1 MALSGSISGSYKGW
15 TVQSNWSASQSISG
29 NYSDITVKHY
39 LVLSSSYSL
48 NISSRTNSCTVNGST
63 QNFTSG
69 SINQRGGT
77 VYLGST
83 SYRVGHNSDGTK
95 SCGIST
101 TFNVQATLSGTYVG
115 SISASGTINLD
126 TIPRAATVTSAPD
139 FNDTQNPT
147 MGYNNSAGNS
157 VTTLQACIASS
168 DGMTIYAAYRDISK
182 TGSSYTFDLTDAE
195 RNALRS
201 AAANTNSLPVRFY
214 VKTILGGSTYL
225 NSLQKTLSIINA
237 NPTFTASYQ
246 DTNSA
251 IVAVT
256 GNDQLIVQ
264 NKSTLAVKV
273 TNAAALKNA
282 TLTTATCVLNG
293 TTYSGN
299 ISGSSYT
306 FNIGALDISSNATAT
321 VTVADS
327 RGNTTSQNLTIQMI
341 AYFAPS
347 AIITY
352 ERQNNYYT
360 PTTVNVDAN
369 YASVN
374 GANSVTIKVR
384 YKKTT
389 DSTWSSYV
397 TFQDN
402 VSQTLQLDNEYAWDL
417 QTVITDLYST
427 VTYNMVV
434 SRGMPIVYF
443 DRLKNS
449 TGFNCFP
456 LDEDSVEI
464 NNVPVNRNIITYSL
478 TANITNLTVN
488 TYTRAPMTSASTL
501 GTRLTANNG
510 NIKVGKGV
518 SKLLVSAQMT
528 YIAESAAGIRYLRIV
543 KNNSVTNDNS
553 VAWAMATVPAGAR
566 HPIYIPPTL
575 IDVQENDVISLY
587 YYTPK
592 SDDTIL
598 GTAFSSSTTGTLTFI
613 TAEVVG

>member
-1 MALSGSISGSYKGW
+1 MANSGSFDTSSYG
-15 TVQSNWSASQSISG
+15 SG
-29 NYSDITVKHY
+29 NYNRYLNFSWNVQSQSTASNTSTISYTLKGAGGSTTSWQMSGPFKLVIDGQTVY
-39 LVLSSSYSL
+39 SSSERIQLKNGTVLKSGTFTMTHSSSGARSFSAYAEAAINSYAVNCTGSGSWSL
-48 NISSRTNSCTVNGST
+48 PNISRYPTMST
-63 QNFTSG
+63 
-69 SINQRGGT
+69 
-77 VYLGST
+77 
-83 SYRVGHNSDGTK
+83 
-95 SCGIST
+95 
-101 TFNVQATLSGTYVG
+101 
-115 SISASGTINLD
+115 
-126 TIPRAATVTSAPD
+126 APN
-139 FNDTQNPT
+139 FNDTDNPT
-147 MGYNNSAGNS
+147 ITFLNPSQLYPIRCKIEAGGNTQLIIRDLPKTATS
-157 VTTLQACIASS
+157 CTFQLTAAERDLL
-168 DGMTIYAAYRDISK
+168 YAKCPNSK
-182 TGSSYTFDLTDAE
+182 TLGVTFTVCAMNGNTELNASYVYRTMT
-195 RNALRS
+195 
-201 AAANTNSLPVRFY
+201 V
-214 VKTILGGSTYL
+214 V
-225 NSLQKTLSIINA
+225 NA
-237 NPTFTASYQ
+237 NPTFSAAYK
-246 DTNSA
+246 DTNSS

-273 TNAAALKNA
+273 TNAAALKSA
-282 TLTTATCVLNG
+282 SLTTATCVLNG

-352 ERQNNYYT
+352 NRANNYYT

-369 YASVN
+369 YASVD
-374 GANSVTIKVR
+374 GKNSVTIKVR

-389 DSTWSSYV
+389 VSTWSSYV

-402 VSQTLQLDNEYAWDL
+402 VSQVLQLDNNYAWDL

-456 LDEDSVEI
+456 LDENSVEI

-478 TANITNLTVN
+478 TANITSLSVN

-528 YIAESAAGIRYLRIV
+528 YIAESAAGLRYLRIV

-575 IDVQENDVISLY
+575 IDVQEGDVISLY

>member
-1 MALSGSISGSYKGW
+1 MASSGSFSTNSYG
-15 TVQSNWSASQSISG
+15 SG
-29 NYSDITVKHY
+29 NYNRY
-39 LVLSSSYSL
+39 LVFEWSVQSQSTTNNTTTISYTLKGAGGNTTSWQMSGNFKLIIDGQTVYSSATRIQLKNGTLVKSGTFTMWHD
-48 NISSRTNSCTVNGST
+48 SSGNRSFSAYAEAGINAVAVNCTG
-63 QNFTSG
+63 SG
-69 SINQRGGT
+69 SWSLPQIARYPVLQSGQDFTDEGNPTLTFTNTAKIYPIRVKLEAGGDAQLIT
-77 VYLGST
+77 KDIDKSST
-83 SYRVGHNSDGTK
+83 SY
-95 SCGIST
+95 
-101 TFNVQATLSGTYVG
+101 TFN
-115 SISASGTINLD
+115 
-126 TIPRAATVTSAPD
+126 
-139 FNDTQNPT
+139 
-147 MGYNNSAGNS
+147 
-157 VTTLQACIASS
+157 
-168 DGMTIYAAYRDISK
+168 
-182 TGSSYTFDLTDAE
+182 LTEAE
-195 RNALRS
+195 RNLLRS
-201 AAANTNSLPVRFY
+201 KCPNSNTLTVVETVCAMSGNTELSASY
-214 VKTILGGSTYL
+214 KNYTMTIV
-225 NSLQKTLSIINA
+225 NA
-237 NPTFTASYQ
+237 NPTFNVAYK

-264 NKSTLAVKV
+264 SKSTLQINI
-273 TNAAALKNA
+273 TNATALKSA
-282 TLTTATCVLNG
+282 SLRTATCVLNG

-299 ISGSSYT
+299 ITGSSYT
-306 FNIGALDISSNATAT
+306 FNIGALDISSNATAEIT
-321 VTVADS
+321 VTDS
-327 RGNTTSQNLTIQMI
+327 RGNSTTQNLTIQMI
-341 AYFAPS
+341 PYYSPS

-352 ERQNNYYT
+352 ERANNYYS

-402 VSQTLQLDNEYAWDL
+402 VSQVLQLDNEYAWDL

-434 SRGMPIVYF
+434 SRGVPIVYF

-456 LDEDSVEI
+456 LDEYSVEI

-478 TANITNLTVN
+478 TANITSLSVN

-510 NIKVGKGV
+510 NIVVGKGV

>member
-15 TVQSNWSASQSISG
+15 TVRSEWSASQSISG
-29 NYSDITVKHY
+29 NYSDITVNHY
-39 LVLSSSYSL
+39 LDLASSYSL
-48 NISSRTNSCTVNGST
+48 NIGSRTNSCTVNGST

-95 SCGIST
+95 SCSIST
-101 TFNVQATLSGTYVG
+101 TFNVQATLSGSYVG
-115 SISASGTINLD
+115 SISASGTINLN
-126 TIPRAATVTSAPD
+126 TIPRAATISKATN
-139 FNDTQNPT
+139 FNDTGNPT
-147 MGYNNSAGNS
+147 ITYSNPAGNS
-157 VTTLQACIASS
+157 VSSLQAGIFL
-168 DGMTIYAAYRDISK
+168 DGWTDVAGYRDISK
-182 TGSSYTFDLTDAE
+182 TGTSYTFNLTDAE
-195 RNALRS
+195 RNAIR
-201 AAANTNSLPVRFY
+201 AATPNSNTLTLRFY
-214 VKTILGGSTYL
+214 VRTVLGGQTYL
-225 NSLQKTLSIINA
+225 NYTTATVTIVNG
-237 NPTFTASYQ
+237 NPTFTASYE

-251 IVAVT
+251 VVAVT
-256 GNDQLIVQ
+256 GDNQKIVQ

-273 TNAAALKNA
+273 TNAAALKSA

-299 ISGSSYT
+299 ISNNAYT

-327 RGNTTSQNLTIQMI
+327 RGNTTTKTLTIQVI
-341 AYFAPS
+341 AYYAPS

-352 ERQNNYYT
+352 ERDNNYYT
-360 PTTVNVDAN
+360 PTTVNVDAD

-389 DSTWSSYV
+389 ASTWSSYV

-427 VTYNMVV
+427 VTYNQIV

-449 TGFNCFP
+449 VGFNCFP
-456 LDEDSVEI
+456 LDDDSVEAG
-464 NNVPVNRNIITYSL
+464 NVPLIRNILTYSL
-478 TANITNLTVN
+478 NADITSLTTNAYTKAAMTTASVT
-488 TYTRAPMTSASTL
+488 

-510 NIKVGKGV
+510 DIVVGAGV
-518 SKLLVSAQMT
+518 SKLLVSAQVAFT
-528 YIAESAAGIRYLRIV
+528 ATSTAGVRHIRII
-543 KNNSVTNDNS
+543 KNNTVTS
-553 VAWAMATVPAGAR
+553 SGTMAWMKATIPAGAN
-566 HPIYIPPTL
+566 YILTLPPVL
-575 IDVQENDVISLY
+575 INVSENDTISLY
-587 YYTPK
+587 YNTPK
-592 SDDTIL
+592 SDDQIN
-598 GTAFSSSTTGTLTFI
+598 GTTTGAMTFLT
-613 TAEVVG
+613 ADVVG

>member
-15 TVQSNWSASQSISG
+15 TVRSEWSASQSISG
-29 NYSDITVKHY
+29 NYSDITVNHY
-39 LVLSSSYSL
+39 LDLASGYSL
-48 NISSRTNSCTVNGST
+48 NIGSRTNSCTVNGST

-95 SCGIST
+95 SCSIST
-101 TFNVQATLSGTYVG
+101 TFNIQATLSGSYVG
-115 SISASGTINLD
+115 SISASGTINLN
-126 TIPRAATVTSAPD
+126 TIPRAATISKATN
-139 FNDTQNPT
+139 FNDTANPT
-147 MGYNNSAGNS
+147 ITYSNPAGNS
-157 VTTLQACIASS
+157 VTSLNAGIFL
-168 DGMTIYAAYRDISK
+168 DGYTAVAGYRAISK
-182 TGSSYTFDLTDAE
+182 TGTSYTFNLTDAE
-195 RNALRS
+195 RNAIR
-201 AAANTNSLPVRFY
+201 AAMPNSNTMTLRFY
-214 VKTILGGSTYL
+214 VQTVLGGQTYL
-225 NSLQKTLSIINA
+225 NYTTATVTIVNG
-237 NPTFTASYQ
+237 NPTFTASYE

-251 IVAVT
+251 VVAVT
-256 GNDQLIVQ
+256 GDNQKIVQ

-273 TNAAALKNA
+273 TNAAALKSA

-299 ISGSSYT
+299 ISNNAYT

-327 RGNTTSQNLTIQMI
+327 RGNTTTKTLTIQVI
-341 AYFAPS
+341 AYYAPS

-352 ERQNNYYT
+352 ERDNNYYT
-360 PTTVNVDAN
+360 PTTVNVDAD

-389 DSTWSSYV
+389 ASTWSSYV

-402 VSQTLQLDNEYAWDL
+402 VSQTLQLDNGYAWDL

-427 VTYNMVV
+427 VTYNQIV

-449 TGFNCFP
+449 VGFNCFP
-456 LDEDSVEI
+456 LDDDSVEAG
-464 NNVPVNRNIITYSL
+464 NVPLIRNILTYSL
-478 TANITNLTVN
+478 NADITSLTTNAYTKAAMTTASVT
-488 TYTRAPMTSASTL
+488 

-510 NIKVGKGV
+510 DIVVGAGV
-518 SKLLVSAQMT
+518 SKLLVSAQVAFT
-528 YIAESAAGIRYLRIV
+528 ATSTAGVRHIRII
-543 KNNSVTNDNS
+543 KNNTVTS
-553 VAWAMATVPAGAR
+553 SGTMAWMKATIPAGAS
-566 HPIYIPPTL
+566 YILTLPPVL
-575 IDVQENDVISLY
+575 INVSQNDTISLY
-587 YYTPK
+587 YNTPK
-592 SDDTIL
+592 SDDQIN
-598 GTAFSSSTTGTLTFI
+598 GTTTGAMTFLT
-613 TAEVVG
+613 ADVVG

>member
-1 MALSGSISGSYKGW
+1 MSGNFKLIIDGQTVYSSAGRIQLKNGTVLKTGTFTMTHDSSGNRNFSAYAEAAIYYNAVNCTG
-15 TVQSNWSASQSISG
+15 SASW
-29 NYSDITVKHY
+29 
-39 LVLSSSYSL
+39 SL
-48 NISSRTNSCTVNGST
+48 PTIA
-63 QNFTSG
+63 
-69 SINQRGGT
+69 RG
-77 VYLGST
+77 
-83 SYRVGHNSDGTK
+83 
-95 SCGIST
+95 
-101 TFNVQATLSGTYVG
+101 
-115 SISASGTINLD
+115 
-126 TIPRAATVTSAPD
+126 ATVTSAPD

-147 MGYNNSAGNS
+147 IQYTNPAGNN
-157 VTTLQACIASS
+157 VTSLQACIADSA
-168 DGMTIYAAYRDISK
+168 GQNIYAAYRDISK
-182 TGSSYTFDLTDAE
+182 TGSSYTFNLTDAE

-201 AAANTNSLPVRFY
+201 AAANSNTLPVRFY
-214 VKTILGGSTYL
+214 IKTVIGGTTLYS
-225 NSLQKTLSIINA
+225 NVQKTLSIINA

-264 NKSTLAVKV
+264 GKSTLAVKI
-273 TNAAALKNA
+273 TNAAALKGA
-282 TLTTATCVLNG
+282 ALRTATCVLNG

-389 DSTWSSYV
+389 TSTWSSYV

-456 LDEDSVEI
+456 IDEDSVEI
-464 NNVPVNRNIITYSL
+464 NNVPVNRNIMTYSL
-478 TANITNLTVN
+478 TANIANLTAN
-488 TYTRAPMTSASTL
+488 TYTKASMTSSLIL
-501 GTRLTANNG
+501 GTRLTAYSG
-510 NIKVGKGV
+510 GIKVGANV
-518 SKLLVSAQMT
+518 TKLLISAQMT
-528 YIAESAAGIRYLRIV
+528 YVAESVAGLRYMRIV
-543 KNNSVTNDNS
+543 KNGSVTNDNTL
-553 VAWAMATVPAGAR
+553 AWAMGTAPAGAR
-566 HPIYIPPTL
+566 YPLVIPPTL
-575 IDVQENDVISLY
+575 VSVQPGDVINLY

-598 GTAFSSSTTGTLTFI
+598 GTAFSSSTTGTLTFL

>member
-48 NISSRTNSCTVNGST
+48 NIGSRTNSCTVNGST

-182 TGSSYTFDLTDAE
+182 TGSSYTFNLTDAE

-251 IVAVT
+251 VVAVT

-299 ISGSSYT
+299 ISGNSYT

-321 VTVADS
+321 VTVADT
-327 RGNTTSQNLTIQMI
+327 RGNTSSQNLTIQMI

-389 DSTWSSYV
+389 TSTWSSYV

-402 VSQTLQLDNEYAWDL
+402 VSQVLQLDNEYAWDL

-456 LDEDSVEI
+456 IDEDSVEI
-464 NNVPVNRNIITYSL
+464 NNVPVNRNIMTYSL
-478 TANITNLTVN
+478 TANITSLSVN

-510 NIKVGKGV
+510 NIVVGKGV

>member
-1 MALSGSISGSYKGW
+1 MALSGSISGSYRSW
-15 TVQSNWSASQSISG
+15 TVRSDWSATQSISG

-39 LVLSSSYSL
+39 LVLASGYSL
-48 NISSRTNSCTVNGST
+48 NIGSRTNSCTVNGST

-69 SINQRGGT
+69 SINAKGTT

-83 SYRVGHNSDGTK
+83 SYRVGHNADGTK
-95 SCGIST
+95 SCSIST
-101 TFNVQATLSGTYVG
+101 TFNIQATLSGTYV
-115 SISASGTINLD
+115 SAISASGTINLD
-126 TIPRAATVTSAPD
+126 TIPRAATVSKATN
-139 FNDTQNPT
+139 FNDTGNPT
-147 MGYNNSAGNS
+147 ITYSNPAGNS
-157 VTTLQACIASS
+157 VSSLQAGIFL
-168 DGMTIYAAYRDISK
+168 DGWTDVAGYRDISK
-182 TGSSYTFDLTDAE
+182 TGTSYTFNLTDAE
-195 RNALRS
+195 RNAIR
-201 AAANTNSLPVRFY
+201 AATPNSNTLTLRFY
-214 VKTILGGSTYL
+214 VRTVLGGQTYL
-225 NSLQKTLSIINA
+225 NYTTATVTIVDG

-264 NKSTLAVKV
+264 TKSTLAVKV
-273 TNAAALKNA
+273 TNAAALKSA
-282 TLTTATCVLNG
+282 SLTTATCVLNG

-327 RGNTTSQNLTIQMI
+327 RGNTTTKTLTIQMI
-341 AYFAPS
+341 SYYAPS

-352 ERQNNYYT
+352 ERANNYYT

-389 DSTWSSYV
+389 VSTWSSYV

-402 VSQTLQLDNEYAWDL
+402 VSQVLQLDNEYAWDL

-434 SRGMPIVYF
+434 SRGMPIVFF

-464 NNVPVNRNIITYSL
+464 NNVPVNRNILTYSL
-478 TANITNLTVN
+478 TANITSLSVN

-528 YIAESAAGIRYLRIV
+528 YIAESAAGLRYLRIV
-543 KNNSVTNDNS
+543 KNNSVTNDNTL
-553 VAWAMATVPAGAR
+553 AWAMATVPAGAR

-575 IDVQENDVISLY
+575 IDVQEGDVISLY

>member
-1 MALSGSISGSYKGW
+1 MASSGSFNTNAYG
-15 TVQSNWSASQSISG
+15 SG
-29 NYSDITVKHY
+29 NYYRYLNFSWSVQSQSVANNTTTIYYELKGAGGNTTSYVMSGNFKLIIDGQTVY
-39 LVLSSSYSL
+39 SSAGRIQL
-48 NISSRTNSCTVNGST
+48 KN
-63 QNFTSG
+63 
-69 SINQRGGT
+69 GT
-77 VYLGST
+77 VLKT
-83 SYRVGHNSDGTK
+83 GTFTMTHD
-95 SCGIST
+95 S
-101 TFNVQATLSGTYVG
+101 SGNRNFSAYAEAAIYYNAVNCTG
-115 SISASGTINLD
+115 SASWSLPTIA
-126 TIPRAATVTSAPD
+126 RGATVTSAPD

-147 MGYNNSAGNS
+147 IQYTNPAGNN
-157 VTTLQACIASS
+157 VTSLQACIADSA
-168 DGMTIYAAYRDISK
+168 GQNIYAAYRDISK
-182 TGSSYTFDLTDAE
+182 TGSSYTFNLTDAE

-201 AAANTNSLPVRFY
+201 AAANSNTLPVRFY
-214 VKTILGGSTYL
+214 IKTVIGGTTLYS
-225 NSLQKTLSIINA
+225 NVQKTLSIINA

-264 NKSTLAVKV
+264 GKSTLAVKI
-273 TNAAALKNA
+273 TNAAALKGA
-282 TLTTATCVLNG
+282 ALRTATCVLNG

-306 FNIGALDISSNATAT
+306 FNIGTLDISSNATAT

-389 DSTWSSYV
+389 TSTWSSYV

-402 VSQTLQLDNEYAWDL
+402 VSQVLQLDNEYAWDL

-456 LDEDSVEI
+456 IDEDSVEI
-464 NNVPVNRNIITYSL
+464 NNVPVNRNIMTYSL
-478 TANITNLTVN
+478 TANITSLSVN

-510 NIKVGKGV
+510 NIVVGKGV

>member
-1 MALSGSISGSYKGW
+1 
-15 TVQSNWSASQSISG
+15 
-29 NYSDITVKHY
+29 
-39 LVLSSSYSL
+39 
-48 NISSRTNSCTVNGST
+48 
-63 QNFTSG
+63 
-69 SINQRGGT
+69 
-77 VYLGST
+77 
-83 SYRVGHNSDGTK
+83 
-95 SCGIST
+95 
-101 TFNVQATLSGTYVG
+101 
-115 SISASGTINLD
+115 
-126 TIPRAATVTSAPD
+126 
-139 FNDTQNPT
+139 
-147 MGYNNSAGNS
+147 
-157 VTTLQACIASS
+157 
-168 DGMTIYAAYRDISK
+168 
-182 TGSSYTFDLTDAE
+182 
-195 RNALRS
+195 
-201 AAANTNSLPVRFY
+201 
-214 VKTILGGSTYL
+214 
-225 NSLQKTLSIINA
+225 
-237 NPTFTASYQ
+237 
-246 DTNSA
+246 
-251 IVAVT
+251 
-256 GNDQLIVQ
+256 
-264 NKSTLAVKV
+264 
-273 TNAAALKNA
+273 
-282 TLTTATCVLNG
+282 
-293 TTYSGN
+293 
-299 ISGSSYT
+299 
-306 FNIGALDISSNATAT
+306 
-321 VTVADS
+321 
-327 RGNTTSQNLTIQMI
+327 MI

-402 VSQTLQLDNEYAWDL
+402 VSQVLQLDNEYAWDL

-456 LDEDSVEI
+456 LDENSVEI
-464 NNVPVNRNIITYSL
+464 NNVPVNRNILTYSL
-478 TANITNLTVN
+478 TANITSLSVN

-510 NIKVGKGV
+510 NIVVGKGV